1 MNFGDLKTSYVVCM
15 LSCGE
20 FSKGSG
26 FFVIYQGR
34 NYLVT
39 DDHVVYDKEKA
50 RLYGANITVTA
61 TIQNETY
68 ESSVVFNLNLD
79 ENQERIIYSE
89 DTDLWAIELT
99 ATNMQNQHGQ
109 EYIRINQLSYLVVQ
123 NEDILGRWSHT
134 VYIYGY
140 PTSLMPEAP
149 FEIKPFLAKGVIS
162 SYDTETGQFVTD
174 IPVYYGNSGCPVIFV
189 NNDNEVHLIG
199 VVQKLIPFKLD
210 WKNKYETSFIRMDWH
225 NSGYSICMGVNKLLE
240 LLESV

>member
-1 MNFGDLKTSYVVCM
+1 MKFGDLKTSYAVCM

-20 FSKGSG
+20 CCKGSG
-26 FFVIYQGR
+26 FFVKYQDR
-34 NYLVT
+34 YYLVT
-39 DDHVVYDKEKA
+39 DYHVVYDKDKDQ
-50 RLYGANITVTA
+50 LYGANVIVAA
-61 TIQNETY
+61 TIQNDTF
-68 ESSVVFNLNLD
+68 ESSVVFNLNFD
-79 ENQERIIYSE
+79 ENRDRIIYSE
-89 DTDLWAIELT
+89 KTDLWAVELNG
-99 ATNMQNQHGQ
+99 ANMQNQHGQ
-109 EYIRINQLSYLVVQ
+109 RPIQIDQLSYFDVQ
-123 NEDILGRWSHT
+123 NEEFQERWCRT

-149 FEIKPFLAKGVIS
+149 FEMKPFLAKGVIS

-174 IPVYYGNSGCPVIFV
+174 IPVYYGNSGCPVIFL